1 MVKKKE
7 IAIELK
13 NVQKIYKMG
22 EMDVRALRGVSLK
35 IYKGDFVSI
44 MGPSGSGKSTLMHI
58 IGALDLP
65 TSGEIFVDNI
75 SLSNYTEDGLSK
87 IRGQKIGFVFQEFN
101 LIPTLTALENVR
113 LPILFQEVAEDRTC
127 YCEQILKDVGLG
139 DRISHKPTELSGGQQ
154 QRVAIARSLAN
165 NPEIILA
172 DEPTGALDS
181 KSSTEILDLLCRLNK
196 KGKTV
201 ILITHDKNVANKT
214 NRQIKINDGKIVE
227 DKIIKNTGLRCSV

>member
-1 MVKKKE
+1 MIKKKVV
-7 IAIELK
+7 IELK
-13 NVQKIYKMG
+13 NVKKTYKMG
-22 EMDVRALRGVSLK
+22 EMEVNALRGVNLK

-65 TSGEIFVDNI
+65 TSGEIFIDNI
-75 SLSNYTEDGLSK
+75 SLSKYTEDDLAR
-87 IRGQKIGFVFQEFN
+87 IRGKKIGFVFQEFN
-101 LIPTLTALENVR
+101 LIQTLTALENVR

-127 YCEQILKDVGLG
+127 HCEQILKDVGLG
-139 DRISHKPTELSGGQQ
+139 DRLTHKPTELSGGQQ

-181 KSSTEILDLLCRLNK
+181 KSSTEILDLLCKLNK

-214 NRQIKINDGKIVE
+214 RRQIKINDGKIVE
-227 DKIIKNTGLRCSV
+227 DKTTKNPGLKCLA